1 MTTQRSI
8 RASDKDRDSV
18 AGMLCDAY
26 AAGCLDRGELEQ
38 RSGLAYRARTVGEL
52 QDLTADL
59 PAWLQERPVPL
70 PHEYRPGRPPSC
82 PRELRAGLV
91 FAVVAFWLFISAV
104 AWAPLLAIPL
114 ALAVMCLLL
123 TLRARGRS
131 LRSPQRPGSRIR
143 HPGERC

>member
-1 MTTQRSI
+1 MTTQRSV
-8 RASDKDRDSV
+8 RASDNDRDSV

-38 RSGLAYRARTVGEL
+38 RSGLAYRARTAGEL

-59 PAWLQERPVPL
+59 PAWLLQRPVPL
-70 PHEYRPGRPPSC
+70 PDEYRPGRPPSC

-91 FAVVAFWLFISAV
+91 SAVVACWLIVSAA

-123 TLRARGRS
+123 TLRARGWS
-131 LRSPQRPGSRIR
+131 PRSPHRPRSRVR
-143 HPGERC
+143 HPGQRR